1 MAGIGVR
8 LNRIFEKNTLT
19 TNLVGFFYSTVVT
32 VAPMFVIII
41 NLILME
47 YLLDFA
53 SVGYVTRELFSC
65 TILYTF
71 IFSLLTAS
79 PFNAVLS
86 RYMSDVIYEERYQDI
101 LPCYHIGMLLNIG
114 LSCLL
119 GIPFCLWEHFVGKVP
134 TAYVFCGFCGYIS
147 LVLVFYSMI
156 YLSICK
162 DYQRISQ
169 YFFFGMLVAFV
180 LALILHFILKW
191 ETTWSMLFSLTI
203 GFFVTAT
210 LENALIRRYFVR
222 NSNHYRPVLQYFRK
236 YWKLIFTNF
245 LYILGLYIHNFVFW
259 TTDMRMEIA
268 KSFVCNQPYDM
279 ASCLAMFTNIS
290 ATIIFIARVEMN
302 FHEKYNEKK
311 RGKEEATEKTE
322 GEAAK
327 KTGEKEVEETVIKTE
342 NRQDAADLTLELI
355 EHVPESH
362 QNGNI
367 LIRNKDLTV
376 CAWEEGYVLWF
387 PALKNIYEIWM
398 EADGSF
404 ACIYYRL
411 PMTEEEQDSLFLAI
425 RPVFLFLAQKKGM
438 FVLHS
443 ASLLY
448 LEKAW
453 LFSGPSGMGKS
464 THTALWKKLFDTP
477 FLNGDLNLIGKEGD
491 QFVVYG
497 IPWCGTSEIFTVE
510 KKELGGIVLLEKA
523 PEDKIVSLT
532 KEQKTLRVMQRMISP
547 PWTAGL
553 MKKNL
558 AFAEEIANEKP
569 VYFLRCTKN
578 DTAAE
583 VMHHRITEDE
593 LAQEALK

>member
-1 MAGIGVR
+1 M
-8 LNRIFEKNTLT
+8 
-19 TNLVGFFYSTVVT
+19 
-32 VAPMFVIII
+32 
-41 NLILME
+41 
-47 YLLDFA
+47 
-53 SVGYVTRELFSC
+53 
-65 TILYTF
+65 
-71 IFSLLTAS
+71 
-79 PFNAVLS
+79 
-86 RYMSDVIYEERYQDI
+86 
-101 LPCYHIGMLLNIG
+101 
-114 LSCLL
+114 
-119 GIPFCLWEHFVGKVP
+119 
-134 TAYVFCGFCGYIS
+134 
-147 LVLVFYSMI
+147 
-156 YLSICK
+156 
-162 DYQRISQ
+162 
-169 YFFFGMLVAFV
+169 
-180 LALILHFILKW
+180 
-191 ETTWSMLFSLTI
+191 
-203 GFFVTAT
+203 
-210 LENALIRRYFVR
+210 
-222 NSNHYRPVLQYFRK
+222 
-236 YWKLIFTNF
+236 
-245 LYILGLYIHNFVFW
+245 
-259 TTDMRMEIA
+259 
-268 KSFVCNQPYDM
+268 
-279 ASCLAMFTNIS
+279 
-290 ATIIFIARVEMN
+290 
-302 FHEKYNEKK
+302 
-311 RGKEEATEKTE
+311 
-322 GEAAK
+322 
-327 KTGEKEVEETVIKTE
+327 
-342 NRQDAADLTLELI
+342 I

-398 EADGSF
+398 KADGSF

-425 RPVFLFLAQKKGM
+425 RPVFLWLAQKKGM

-453 LFSGPSGMGKS
+453 LFSG
-464 THTALWKKLFDTP
+464 
-477 FLNGDLNLIGKEGD
+477 
-491 QFVVYG
+491 
-497 IPWCGTSEIFTVE
+497 TSEIFTVE

-523 PEDKIVSLT
+523 PEEKIVSLT

>member
-1 MAGIGVR
+1 MRIRRQEGYLLQKIGNTHYLLPYGQKIADQQRGMELNETARILWEALETPKTMEELQQKMIRCYEVPEEEQEELKKDIQAFVQELLAFGAVRRELGSPDGTCAGELKIAGISIAVYGKEGC
-8 LNRIFEKNTLT
+8 IPKQ
-19 TNLVGFFYSTVVT
+19 
-32 VAPMFVIII
+32 
-41 NLILME
+41 
-47 YLLDFA
+47 FA
-53 SVGYVTRELFSC
+53 SF
-65 TILYTF
+65 
-71 IFSLLTAS
+71 
-79 PFNAVLS
+79 
-86 RYMSDVIYEERYQDI
+86 
-101 LPCYHIGMLLNIG
+101 
-114 LSCLL
+114 
-119 GIPFCLWEHFVGKVP
+119 
-134 TAYVFCGFCGYIS
+134 
-147 LVLVFYSMI
+147 
-156 YLSICK
+156 
-162 DYQRISQ
+162 
-169 YFFFGMLVAFV
+169 
-180 LALILHFILKW
+180 
-191 ETTWSMLFSLTI
+191 
-203 GFFVTAT
+203 
-210 LENALIRRYFVR
+210 
-222 NSNHYRPVLQYFRK
+222 
-236 YWKLIFTNF
+236 
-245 LYILGLYIHNFVFW
+245 
-259 TTDMRMEIA
+259 
-268 KSFVCNQPYDM
+268 
-279 ASCLAMFTNIS
+279 
-290 ATIIFIARVEMN
+290 
-302 FHEKYNEKK
+302 EKK
-311 RGKEEATEKTE
+311 RGKEEETEKTE

-398 EADGSF
+398 KADGSF

>member
-1 MAGIGVR
+1 MIEDGDAMEADVVEADQQLLRAADALIKKGDKTS
-8 LNRIFEKNTLT
+8 LQK
-19 TNLVGFFYSTVVT
+19 LVDST
-32 VAPMFVIII
+32 ADYKKE
-41 NLILME
+41 N
-47 YLLDFA
+47 
-53 SVGYVTRELFSC
+53 
-65 TILYTF
+65 
-71 IFSLLTAS
+71 
-79 PFNAVLS
+79 
-86 RYMSDVIYEERYQDI
+86 
-101 LPCYHIGMLLNIG
+101 
-114 LSCLL
+114 
-119 GIPFCLWEHFVGKVP
+119 
-134 TAYVFCGFCGYIS
+134 
-147 LVLVFYSMI
+147 
-156 YLSICK
+156 YLSAGWNT
-162 DYQRISQ
+162 
-169 YFFFGMLVAFV
+169 FEA
-180 LALILHFILKW
+180 AL
-191 ETTWSMLFSLTI
+191 
-203 GFFVTAT
+203 
-210 LENALIRRYFVR
+210 
-222 NSNHYRPVLQYFRK
+222 
-236 YWKLIFTNF
+236 
-245 LYILGLYIHNFVFW
+245 
-259 TTDMRMEIA
+259 D
-268 KSFVCNQPYDM
+268 
-279 ASCLAMFTNIS
+279 
-290 ATIIFIARVEMN
+290 
-302 FHEKYNEKK
+302 
-311 RGKEEATEKTE
+311 
-322 GEAAK
+322 AAK
-327 KTGEKEVEETVIKTE
+327 KVLADESATQEDVDKAKEVLTSAMTALRYKADKSVLEEIIGKAKAMDLTGYSAENVALFNAALAKAEAVMANEELSVYEQPIVDAAVLDLQNAIKALNDEKDNASKPSDPSKPSNPSKPGSGNGNGATGSDKNNGSGSDGKHQATTAGKQNGGKTVNGKNGKATKTGDVTPIIPAAAGVILSMAAIVVVTEKKKKIIKKNQEVEETVIKTE

>member
-1 MAGIGVR
+1 M
-8 LNRIFEKNTLT
+8 
-19 TNLVGFFYSTVVT
+19 
-32 VAPMFVIII
+32 
-41 NLILME
+41 
-47 YLLDFA
+47 
-53 SVGYVTRELFSC
+53 
-65 TILYTF
+65 
-71 IFSLLTAS
+71 
-79 PFNAVLS
+79 
-86 RYMSDVIYEERYQDI
+86 
-101 LPCYHIGMLLNIG
+101 
-114 LSCLL
+114 
-119 GIPFCLWEHFVGKVP
+119 
-134 TAYVFCGFCGYIS
+134 
-147 LVLVFYSMI
+147 
-156 YLSICK
+156 
-162 DYQRISQ
+162 
-169 YFFFGMLVAFV
+169 
-180 LALILHFILKW
+180 
-191 ETTWSMLFSLTI
+191 
-203 GFFVTAT
+203 
-210 LENALIRRYFVR
+210 
-222 NSNHYRPVLQYFRK
+222 
-236 YWKLIFTNF
+236 
-245 LYILGLYIHNFVFW
+245 
-259 TTDMRMEIA
+259 
-268 KSFVCNQPYDM
+268 
-279 ASCLAMFTNIS
+279 
-290 ATIIFIARVEMN
+290 
-302 FHEKYNEKK
+302 
-311 RGKEEATEKTE
+311 
-322 GEAAK
+322 
-327 KTGEKEVEETVIKTE
+327 
-342 NRQDAADLTLELI
+342 I
-355 EHVPESH
+355 EHVTERH

>member
-1 MAGIGVR
+1 M
-8 LNRIFEKNTLT
+8 
-19 TNLVGFFYSTVVT
+19 
-32 VAPMFVIII
+32 
-41 NLILME
+41 
-47 YLLDFA
+47 
-53 SVGYVTRELFSC
+53 
-65 TILYTF
+65 
-71 IFSLLTAS
+71 
-79 PFNAVLS
+79 
-86 RYMSDVIYEERYQDI
+86 
-101 LPCYHIGMLLNIG
+101 
-114 LSCLL
+114 
-119 GIPFCLWEHFVGKVP
+119 
-134 TAYVFCGFCGYIS
+134 
-147 LVLVFYSMI
+147 
-156 YLSICK
+156 
-162 DYQRISQ
+162 
-169 YFFFGMLVAFV
+169 
-180 LALILHFILKW
+180 
-191 ETTWSMLFSLTI
+191 
-203 GFFVTAT
+203 
-210 LENALIRRYFVR
+210 
-222 NSNHYRPVLQYFRK
+222 
-236 YWKLIFTNF
+236 
-245 LYILGLYIHNFVFW
+245 
-259 TTDMRMEIA
+259 
-268 KSFVCNQPYDM
+268 
-279 ASCLAMFTNIS
+279 
-290 ATIIFIARVEMN
+290 
-302 FHEKYNEKK
+302 
-311 RGKEEATEKTE
+311 
-322 GEAAK
+322 
-327 KTGEKEVEETVIKTE
+327 EETVIKTE
-342 NRQDAADLTLELI
+342 TRQDAADLTLELI

-398 EADGSF
+398 KADGSF

-464 THTALWKKLFDTP
+464 THTAFWKKLFDTP